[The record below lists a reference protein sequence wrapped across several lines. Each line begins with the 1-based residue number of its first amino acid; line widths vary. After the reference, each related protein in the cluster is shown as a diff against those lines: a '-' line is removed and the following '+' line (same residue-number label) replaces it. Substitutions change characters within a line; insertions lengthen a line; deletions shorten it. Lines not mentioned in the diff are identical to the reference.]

1 VQVRVPSD
9 IIHLFFHCNSVYWNR
24 GLFSLMCNCGG
35 VIMQLP
41 TGTSFYG
48 TGEVGGG
55 LERTGKRVC
64 NLTVFY

>member
-1 VQVRVPSD
+1 MQLR
-9 IIHLFFHCNSVYWNR
+9 HNLFLLLLKYVSWNH
-24 GLFSLMCNCGG
+24 GLFLLMCNCGG
-35 VIMQLP
+35 VSMQLP

-64 NLTVFY
+64 NLTVIY

>member
-1 VQVRVPSD
+1 
-9 IIHLFFHCNSVYWNR
+9 
-24 GLFSLMCNCGG
+24 MCTGIVDCSHECAIVGV